1 MASNSNNWESV
12 LTEDDYR
19 EYEKILLQN
28 LKRFAPN
35 HISEGLSESN
45 VSVYPSKNGETVF
58 AVTIRRG
65 KYKGDVGF
73 PDARAQEYGSG
84 ERTRNDYNFPPTPGQ
99 TAAGNGRTGKYLIK
113 PRKGKTFLAFPWQAA
128 DRNSLHW
135 SRVSHWQRMKKE
147 GTILS
152 EVGLPSYAGE
162 TPNGNLLFNWVKHPG
177 IYAYNSGKGYIK
189 FSIEVSKSTIEER
202 LGDDAENS
210 MRYKIREI
218 FSRPGGK
225 NK

>member
-1 MASNSNNWESV
+1 MPSNSKWETV
-12 LTEDDYR
+12 LTEDDYK
-19 EYEKILLQN
+19 EYQKILLLN

-35 HISEGLSESN
+35 HISQGLSESN
-45 VSVYPSKNGETVF
+45 ISVYPNKNGETVF

-84 ERTRNDYNFPPTPGQ
+84 EHTNQAYSFPPTPGQ
-99 TAAGNGRTGKYLIK
+99 VAAGNGRTGRYLIK
-113 PRKGKTFLAFPWQAA
+113 PKKKPWLAFPWEKA
-128 DRNSLHW
+128 DLETLHW

-152 EVGLPSYAGE
+152 EVGLPAYAGLA
-162 TPNGNLLFNWVKHPG
+162 PNGNVLMNWVKHPG
-177 IYAYNSGKGYIK
+177 ISAYNAGKGYIK
-189 FSIEVSKSTIEER
+189 FSIEVSKTKIEEQ

-210 MRYKIREI
+210 LRTKIREI
-218 FSRPGGK
+218 FSRPGGI